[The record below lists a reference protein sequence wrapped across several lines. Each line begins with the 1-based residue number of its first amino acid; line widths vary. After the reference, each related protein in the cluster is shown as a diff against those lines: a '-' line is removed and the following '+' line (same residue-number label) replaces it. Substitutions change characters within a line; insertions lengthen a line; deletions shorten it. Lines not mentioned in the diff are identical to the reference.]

1 MKRKWL
7 FYVTFFTLLI
17 LGFYYGLTRA
27 LPGFGKVKL
36 PVLAYVR
43 PFSFINQDGERITE
57 KEVDGKVYVA
67 EYFFTTCHGI
77 CPILNRNMKT
87 VYEEFKTEPR
97 FLILSHTCDPAND
110 NIARLKHYSDSLG
123 VNNERWWFLTG
134 DKEDLYQAARVSYLL
149 DDPKN
154 NAANIDEQFLH
165 TQFFALVDKAGQ
177 VRKIYDGL
185 KKDEISELKR
195 EIRELLEE
203 SPGKQFRSDNVI
215 N

>member
-7 FYVTFFTLLI
+7 FYVLFFTLLI
-17 LGFYYGLTRA
+17 LGFYYGLTKA
-27 LPGFGKVKL
+27 LPGFGEVKL

-43 PFSFINQDGERITE
+43 PFSFINQDGKRITE

-123 VNNERWWFLTG
+123 VNNERWWF
-134 DKEDLYQAARVSYLL
+134 SY
-149 DDPKN
+149 
-154 NAANIDEQFLH
+154 
-165 TQFFALVDKAGQ
+165 
-177 VRKIYDGL
+177 
-185 KKDEISELKR
+185 
-195 EIRELLEE
+195 
-203 SPGKQFRSDNVI
+203 
-215 N
+215 